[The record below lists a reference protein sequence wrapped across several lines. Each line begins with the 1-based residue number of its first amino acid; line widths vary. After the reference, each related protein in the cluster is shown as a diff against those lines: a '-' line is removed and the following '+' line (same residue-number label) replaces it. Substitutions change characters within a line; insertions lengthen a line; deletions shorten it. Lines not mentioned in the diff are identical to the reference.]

1 MQGKLPLTNKTLNCK
16 GKLVDLSTPK
26 VMGILNVTPDS
37 FYDGGRLTDEASILK
52 QAERLLT
59 EGATFVEVGGY
70 SSRPGATDISEEEEM
85 KRILPVVQSLSKYFP
100 EAIIS
105 IDTFR
110 SEVARHAINEGACIV
125 NDISGGRLDS
135 LMVETVAALGVP
147 YILMHSRGTPQN
159 MTQLTEYENLIKDV
173 VDYFHQ
179 KVSNLQKAGV
189 KDIIIDPG
197 FGFAKNIEQNF
208 QLLKHL
214 GHFQILGKPLLVGL
228 SRKSMI
234 WKTLKANPENALNGT
249 TALNTIALLKGASIL
264 RVHDVKEA
272 VETIKLIG
280 AIA

>member
-70 SSRPGATDISEEEEM
+70 SSRPGATDISEEEEV

-105 IDTFR
+105 VDTFR

-214 GHFQILGKPLLVGL
+214 GHFQILGNPLLVGL
-228 SRKSMI
+228 SRKSMV